1 MDEIYTPAEVVDKLK
16 ASLGDSMLDSS
27 IRVRAEGAKKR
38 ENSNIWITIRREAIH
53 QAAEALMKIRYPHL
67 SCIAGYDKG
76 AQDENLRVQ
85 YIFSIYGGIEKTECM
100 VIFSADIPKADP
112 HIPTITDLME
122 GAAFTEQEKTEYL
135 GIIVDGLEPA
145 KHKFFLPQDFP
156 DNVYPLR
163 KDDKKIP
170 DSMIKNLWACGRPE
184 NRPPAPLGDE

>member
-38 ENSNIWITIRREAIH
+38 ENSNIWNTIRREAIH

-85 YIFSIYGGIEKTECM
+85 YIFSIYGGIENKECM